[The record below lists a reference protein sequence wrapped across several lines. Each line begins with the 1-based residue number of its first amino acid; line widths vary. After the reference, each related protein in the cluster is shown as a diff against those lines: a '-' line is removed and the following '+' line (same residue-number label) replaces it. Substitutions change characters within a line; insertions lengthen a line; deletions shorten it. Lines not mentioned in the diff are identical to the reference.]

1 MNLDDKNYVYIRS
14 LLLLCIFLLLHYL
27 YKWFPN
33 VIFSL
38 FCSIDESVYQ
48 HFKNAFYSYLILTGV
63 EFWIFHKKIN
73 DKKKFIFSHIF
84 SAIIIS
90 WVIFILFLIAAMFYG
105 ERYFIIEIIYAIIIV
120 YLTAISISIIEQEIK
135 KLEFSNRFKI
145 LIGILFVLL
154 ILEFTVFTSKLPW
167 HDIFADPY
175 S

>member
-1 MNLDDKNYVYIRS
+1 M
-14 LLLLCIFLLLHYL
+14 
-27 YKWFPN
+27 
-33 VIFSL
+33 
-38 FCSIDESVYQ
+38 
-48 HFKNAFYSYLILTGV
+48 
-63 EFWIFHKKIN
+63 
-73 DKKKFIFSHIF
+73 F

-90 WVIFILFLIAAMFYG
+90 WIVFILFLIGAMFYG

-120 YLTAISISIIEQEIK
+120 CLTAISISIIEQEIK

-145 LIGILFVLL
+145 LIVILFVLL